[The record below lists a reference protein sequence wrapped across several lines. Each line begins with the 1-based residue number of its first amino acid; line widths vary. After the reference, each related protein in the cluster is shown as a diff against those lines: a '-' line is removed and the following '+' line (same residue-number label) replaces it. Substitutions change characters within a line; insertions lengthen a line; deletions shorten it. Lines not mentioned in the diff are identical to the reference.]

1 MAPTIPLLILAIP
14 LTMFLVL
21 GLLGPKMSHK
31 FAGWLGVCG
40 MGTTLV
46 LAYYTAFTYFFS
58 GSTDFIAGA
67 DKSRPSA
74 VHRVQSGLASV
85 LR

>member
-1 MAPTIPLLILAIP
+1 
-14 LTMFLVL
+14 
-21 GLLGPKMSHK
+21 MSHK

-67 DKSRPSA
+67 DLCSTSCSIRTGFS
-74 VHRVQSGLASV
+74 STINS
-85 LR
+85 

>member
-46 LAYYTAFTYFFS
+46 LAY
-58 GSTDFIAGA
+58 
-67 DKSRPSA
+67 
-74 VHRVQSGLASV
+74 
-85 LR
+85 